1 MIQVYTKQPCPQC
14 DMTKKLL
21 TREGIPFEEIRMDED
36 EAALARAKDL
46 GYLQAP
52 VVITESGD
60 HWSGFRPDLI
70 NTLKQAV

>member
-1 MIQVYTKQPCPQC
+1 MVTVLSKKICPQC

-52 VVITESGD
+52 VVITESGE

-70 NTLKQAV
+70 KTLKQAA